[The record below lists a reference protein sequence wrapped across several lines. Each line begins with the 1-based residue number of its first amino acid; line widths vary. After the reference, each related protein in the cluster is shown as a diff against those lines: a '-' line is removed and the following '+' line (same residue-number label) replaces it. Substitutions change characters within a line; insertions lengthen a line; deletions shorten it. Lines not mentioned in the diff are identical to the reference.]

1 MRYVPLEL
9 LPELEAAIAVELEHG
24 SWARRRDALGVALGL
39 HGLRVG
45 EVRRARRADL
55 YVAGCRLSVAR
66 FKRGM
71 AREIPLDQSLVS
83 ALLSWRAD
91 STCPWLRGEPG
102 PGAGRVPRAAQHRRA
117 GQDAGATETL
127 YRMKG

>member
-9 LPELEAAIAVELEHG
+9 LPELEAAIAVELEHC

-71 AREIPLDQSLVS
+71 AREIPLDQRPTCGSTARPASWSCATRCVTDGADARS
-83 ALLSWRAD
+83 ACCTR
-91 STCPWLRGEPG
+91 TGRGRMPTVG
-102 PGAGRVPRAAQHRRA
+102 
-117 GQDAGATETL
+117 TEA
-127 YRMKG
+127 